1 MVARVKW
8 TVCQGDNTVTRRV
21 IICSR
26 LASRPVR
33 YKTERNISHPD
44 ILIHPMDYSTGA
56 LNAMYSNF
64 LPHWLREDLGP
75 YLVDKTKLIENIIV
89 DHSLIGRQVDLVL
102 RPRCSGKSIA
112 QVIMFLI
119 SALCTNAFRPV
130 LFFLLKPLVLVIPN
144 RVCFSQAYISRLDR
158 ISTRSTWEST
168 QLFSVT
174 SKFVYLS
181 SKVFRQLVY
190 A

>member
-8 TVCQGDNTVTRRV
+8 TVCQGDNTRRV

-44 ILIHPMDYSTGA
+44 ILIHSMDYSTGA

-64 LPHWLREDLGP
+64 LPQLREDLGP

-89 DHSLIGRQVDLVL
+89 DHSLIGHQVDLVL
-102 RPRCSGKSIA
+102 RPRCSGKSIT
-112 QVIMFLI
+112 QVIMLLI

-181 SKVFRQLVY
+181 SKLFRQLVY